1 MSTSIRMT
9 EREQE
14 LVKNYAKIHGISVGE
29 AFKRAL
35 FEAHFRHGER
45 HGALFPQARVHRTGG
60 QRLAGEGGGRGR
72 RSAVPAQRH
81 LRRGERSPRHAGLRA
96 F

>member
-35 FEAHFRHGER
+35 
-45 HGALFPQARVHRTGG
+45 LKK
-60 QRLAGEGGGRGR
+60 
-72 RSAVPAQRH
+72 
-81 LRRGERSPRHAGLRA
+81 
-96 F
+96 